1 MRIDILVSVLA
12 KEEKDE
18 FKKYEKEL
26 ELRNL
31 IGRLLHEQGYKR
43 FVIVGSKF
51 LNDNV
56 KKKIKLD

>member
-31 IGRLLHEQGYKR
+31 IGRLLREQGYKR